1 MEIKQKNI
9 CSKNTFTGQIIN
21 SQQKHQNYLQNK
33 AYYEYPKKEY
43 VFEEYINVIK
53 NEHNNKTSLIPSPK
67 LLIRENFYKKKNIP
81 LKTNKFPPSTNPI
94 KMEEISLDNFNE
106 RQNSSRK
113 LYPKKNY
120 EIMNPFK
127 ERSLS
132 ESKSCE
138 CFIKNSWCNG
148 RNVSCEKIN
157 IDKNVP
163 TKLTFMKTHDILYN
177 TKNENL
183 RGSGSGRY
191 FCIKNNMSIKKG
203 IEPKISMMKIDTSN
217 GKNDYDFSDSENGI
231 NGIYSPVNKVM
242 ANNKNEPRIQKYTFN
257 YLSDKKR
264 NENLKQLNQ
273 LSSYVHNSNSR
284 KKAEKLTKEPNI
296 CLRRKN
302 NLNNNICEDNYLN
315 RPVTTNNNIQNNKH
329 LNIDIKNNNKINMNK
344 LLSHKSSQI
353 SIKDNIFN
361 DSNNNNSKVNVNI
374 SNNHINGAENNFNT
388 FYNTDYIEFNNNE
401 NNNKVT
407 YYCNE
412 NDRIYKLKNE
422 LNSLGTYKENKIKT
436 IHESPTNSYP
446 NDNSFICNNLLN
458 NSSNDLEYLN
468 SKMREI
474 SERELYEQSAI
485 LIQSAFRGHLK
496 KRQLEDL
503 LFFFPKF
510 SKATEI
516 LENIFIKYIF
526 KKILTFLQN
535 KRMLKKN
542 INRSCQDFNFEGR
555 VLDLHKEIGESF
567 NILNNKNIKCEE
579 VQTIGLD
586 IEKEY
591 KKKLEENMKVLS
603 RLISENHRLK
613 NINNKNKDNELEIK
627 RVSLENK
634 KKQNIIDIVTNDN
647 QNLAKKLKSIKEKQN
662 MVIMQ
667 NQVGNFNII
676 NENNGL
682 DIKVQI
688 KNMSKL
694 FIYIIKNSIKG
705 MLKNYFQE
713 MKTNIG
719 NKNKQN
725 NYRKKILLKIINA
738 NKNKEYYFL
747 RSYFNKFYYNGLFS
761 DNDKQQINYKKI
773 SCINFINT
781 INNILKINKKIN
793 LQLCFNKLRD
803 SNEKNNNKI
812 NSINEFSEINKLKK
826 AILKIENKSN
836 SYNSIKFK
844 NIFVKWN
851 LMSKLISMKT
861 QADEKKR
868 KKRQKQRLKKK
879 IENRLL
885 NTVKFPKT
893 PLNNNSC
900 NANIITNK
908 TATNNQIQTDKEK
921 EKDVVILVERSVTTD
936 LSNNEI
942 NGGKYERIMKATEK
956 LNELF
961 TKAAIN
967 YKLFSNKEQN
977 NNENKG
983 NNENYENDYEEDSGD
998 SFGI

>member
-1 MEIKQKNI
+1 M
-9 CSKNTFTGQIIN
+9 
-21 SQQKHQNYLQNK
+21 
-33 AYYEYPKKEY
+33 
-43 VFEEYINVIK
+43 IK

-81 LKTNKFPPSTNPI
+81 LKTNKFPSSTNPV
-94 KMEEISLDNFNE
+94 KMDEVSLDNFNE
-106 RQNSSRK
+106 HQNSSRK

-120 EIMNPFK
+120 EIINPFK

-163 TKLTFMKTHDILYN
+163 NKLTFMKTHDILYN
-177 TKNENL
+177 MKNQNL

-191 FCIKNNMSIKKG
+191 FCIKNNMSIIKG
-203 IEPKISMMKIDTSN
+203 FDPKISVMKIDTSN
-217 GKNDYDFSDSENGI
+217 GKNDYDYSDSENGI
-231 NGIYSPVNKVM
+231 NGIYSPVNNAMV
-242 ANNKNEPRIQKYTFN
+242 NNEQRIQKYIFN

-264 NENLKQLNQ
+264 KGNIRQLNQ
-273 LSSYVHNSNSR
+273 LSEYVNNSNSR
-284 KKAEKLTKEPNI
+284 KKAEKIMNEPNI
-296 CLRRKN
+296 CLKRKN
-302 NLNNNICEDNYLN
+302 NFINDICEDNYLK
-315 RPVTTNNNIQNNKH
+315 RPVTTNNNNIPINKH

-344 LLSHKSSQI
+344 LLSHKNSQI
-353 SIKDNIFN
+353 SMKDNVFN
-361 DSNNNNSKVNVNI
+361 DSNTNNSKVNVNI
-374 SNNHINGAENNFNT
+374 SNNHVNGAESNFNT
-388 FYNTDYIEFNNNE
+388 FYNNDYLKFNNND
-401 NNNKVT
+401 NNIKVT

-436 IHESPTNSYP
+436 IHESPTNSFP

-496 KRQLEDL
+496 KRELEDL

-516 LENIFIKYIF
+516 LENIIIKLIF
-526 KKILTFLQN
+526 TKILTFFQK

-542 INRSCQDFNFEGR
+542 VNRSFQDFNFEGR
-555 VLDLHKEIGESF
+555 VLDFHKEIGESF
-567 NILNNKNIKCEE
+567 NILNTKNIKCEE

-613 NINNKNKDNELEIK
+613 NINNKNKDNEIEIK

-647 QNLAKKLKSIKEKQN
+647 QNLAKKLKSIKDKQN
-662 MVIMQ
+662 MVFMQ
-667 NQVGNFNII
+667 NQVGNLNII

-682 DIKVQI
+682 DIKAQI

-705 MLKNYFQE
+705 MLKNYFEE
-713 MKTNIG
+713 MKINIE
-719 NKNKQN
+719 NKYKQK
-725 NYRKKILLKIINA
+725 NYRKRILLKIFND
-738 NKNKEYYFL
+738 NKNKEYYL
-747 RSYFNKFYYNGLFS
+747 LHSYFNKFYYNGIFS
-761 DNDKQQINYKKI
+761 DNDKQQISYKKI

-781 INNILKINKKIN
+781 INNILKMNKKIN
-793 LQLCFNKLRD
+793 LQVCFNKLRG
-803 SNEKNNNKI
+803 SNGKNNNKI

-836 SYNSIKFK
+836 SYNLIKFK
-844 NIFVKWN
+844 NLFVKWN
-851 LMSKLISMKT
+851 LISKLISMKS

-879 IENRLL
+879 
-885 NTVKFPKT
+885 
-893 PLNNNSC
+893 LNNNSC
-900 NANIITNK
+900 NTNMIVSK
-908 TATNNQIQTDKEK
+908 KNMRNEIQKSKEK
-921 EKDVVILVERSVTTD
+921 EKDVVITCERSITTD
-936 LSNNEI
+936 FSNNEI
-942 NGGKYERIMKATEK
+942 NGEKYEKISKAAEK

-961 TKAAIN
+961 MKAAIN
-967 YKLFSNKEQN
+967 YKLFSHRDQN
-977 NNENKG
+977 IIENKG
-983 NNENYENDYEEDSGD
+983 NNNENDENDYEEDSGD